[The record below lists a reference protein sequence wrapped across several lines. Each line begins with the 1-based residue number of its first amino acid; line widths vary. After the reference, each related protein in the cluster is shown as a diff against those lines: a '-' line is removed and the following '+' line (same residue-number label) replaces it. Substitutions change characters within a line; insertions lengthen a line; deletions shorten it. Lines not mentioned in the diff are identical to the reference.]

1 MKIYNLSILLFIFGF
16 CFSSF
21 AQEAQKQYLLEKL
34 KDQKSQIQNEER
46 ARLKSR
52 IKEVN
57 EALFQQEISES
68 EADSLKLKYAEETAL
83 QIEEK
88 VLSVETEYYENGL
101 EYNSPG
107 EEEIED
113 YIHNYTRGKRE
124 RKSFYSN
131 DLVFAAGL
139 NNLIE
144 EEIPFENTA
153 YEFIKSFFVEL
164 GWSWKVNL
172 IPNSG
177 LINLRYGFSFQFNS
191 LRPKDKGIFTNTG
204 GTIER
209 IPYSQPLIR
218 NQLQYTNLVFPIH
231 IELGSNRKQQNT
243 YTKDGS
249 YVQRTYHRN
258 SFIVGGG
265 AYGGFNIHNIQR
277 IKAEGFKNK
286 IKNDLNFNDLVYGVS
301 GYISF
306 PRMLTLYAKADL
318 SPLFKDQNYLQNNIS
333 LGIRFDIN

>member
-1 MKIYNLSILLFIFGF
+1 MKVYNHNILLIVLSF
-16 CFSSF
+16 CVSSF
-21 AQEAQKQYLLEKL
+21 AQEAQNQYLLERFN
-34 KDQKSQIQNEER
+34 DQKNQIQNEER

-57 EALFQQEISES
+57 EALFQQEITES
-68 EADSLKLKYAEETAL
+68 EADSLKLKYAEEAAL

-88 VLSVETEYYENGL
+88 VLSAEAKYYENGL
-101 EYNSPG
+101 EYNRT
-107 EEEIED
+107 EEEDNNYYTYD
-113 YIHNYTRGKRE
+113 YSRRRRE
-124 RKSFYSN
+124 RKSFFSN

-144 EEIPFENTA
+144 EENTLEDTA

-164 GWSWKVNL
+164 GWSWKINL

-191 LRPKDKGIFTNTG
+191 LRPKDKGIFTNTDG
-204 GTIER
+204 LIER
-209 IPYSQPLIR
+209 IPYSEPLIR
-218 NQLQYTNLVFPIH
+218 NQLQYTNLVFPVH
-231 IELGSNRKQQNT
+231 FELGSNSKQIKT

-249 YVQRTYHRN
+249 YVQQTYHRN

-277 IKAEGFKNK
+277 IKAEGYKNK

-306 PRMLTLYAKADL
+306 PGMLTLYAKADL
-318 SPLFKDQNYLQNNIS
+318 SPLFKDQYYLRNNIS